1 MPSSES
7 SIATSASNQ
16 TVVTTTNASQDSTPM
31 PPPSPRPASTDRN
44 TISSSLSQPT
54 ITNIQQTPPAPN
66 SADPAAA
73 ESPDIVQTVRSRKRT
88 SSEVLAPRK
97 QRRQELLDITNS
109 NARREGTSK
118 RVIKASA
125 RQQAATEGLQ

>member
-1 MPSSES
+1 M
-7 SIATSASNQ
+7 
-16 TVVTTTNASQDSTPM
+16 TNASQDSTPM
-31 PPPSPRPASTDRN
+31 PPPSTDTN
-44 TISSSLSQPT
+44 TTSSLSQPT

-125 RQQAATEGLQ
+125 RQQAATEGFQ